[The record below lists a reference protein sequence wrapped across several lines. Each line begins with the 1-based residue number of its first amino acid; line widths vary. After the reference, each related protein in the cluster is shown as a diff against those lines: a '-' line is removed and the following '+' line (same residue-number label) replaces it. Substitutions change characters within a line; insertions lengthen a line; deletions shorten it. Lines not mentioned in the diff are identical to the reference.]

1 MPRSL
6 ITILPDSGDELVQLV
21 NHHDSFIYAGDEFF
35 QVFVLKF
42 CALGI
47 FPIAFSLLPL
57 SPQLFGNRSQ
67 SGAVGV
73 HAATFFSPGS
83 AGCAAVCSGVG
94 AGIDEEGRGPLS
106 EYAASVLMVSVR

>member
-1 MPRSL
+1 MPSSL
-6 ITILPDSGDELVQLV
+6 LTILPDSGDELVQLV
-21 NHHDSFIYAGDEFF
+21 DYHDSFVHAGDEFF

-47 FPIAFSLLPL
+47 LPIGFCVLPL

-67 SGAVGV
+67 SGAVGI

-83 AGCAAVCSGVG
+83 AGCVPVWAGPA
-94 AGIDEEGRGPLS
+94 AGIDDSGRGPIS
-106 EYAASVLMVSVR
+106 EYAASVLMASVR